1 MSGRLEGRT
10 ALVTGAGSGI
20 GRATALLLASEG
32 AHVVA
37 TDIDAGAAEETAAG
51 AGGSMTV
58 LAHDVTDAG
67 DWERAVAAAAGADG
81 GLSILV
87 NNAGIAPKATIEQET
102 LEGWRRV
109 HEVCLDSVYLG
120 CHAALPAMAAGG
132 GGSIVNISSVAALRG
147 VAVYAAY
154 CSAKAGVHM
163 VTKTI
168 ALHCGRR
175 GYNIRANSVHPGPID
190 TPILDPD
197 RERFG
202 QRAIDARAEAIPL
215 GRIGRP
221 EEVAQCVAF
230 LASDDSSFVN
240 GTELVVDGG
249 FCAK

>member
-1 MSGRLEGRT
+1 MGGRLEGRT

-20 GRATALLLASEG
+20 GRATALLLAREG
-32 AHVVA
+32 ARVVA
-37 TDIDAGAAEETAAG
+37 TDIDAGAAEATAAG
-51 AGGSMTV
+51 AEGDIAA
-58 LAHDVTDAG
+58 LAHDVTSED
-67 DWERAVAAAAGADG
+67 DWRRAVALAAGGPG
-81 GLSILV
+81 GLSVLV

-109 HEVCLDSVYLG
+109 HDVCLDSVYRG

-154 CSAKAGVHM
+154 CSAKAGVHLL
-163 VTKTI
+163 TKAI

-202 QRAIDARAEAIPL
+202 ERAIEARAEAIPL

-221 EEVAQCVAF
+221 EEVAECVLF
-230 LASDDSSFVN
+230 LASDASSFVN

>member
-1 MSGRLEGRT
+1 MGARLEGRI

-20 GRATALLLASEG
+20 GRASARLLAAEG
-32 AHVVA
+32 ARVMA
-37 TDIDAGAAEETAAG
+37 TDIEPAGLAETAEGLDDA
-51 AGGSMTV
+51 MLTRR
-58 LAHDVTDAG
+58 LDVTSEAEWRSAVDATTA
-67 DWERAVAAAAGADG
+67 EFG
-81 GLSILV
+81 GLHVLL
-87 NNAGIAPKATIEQET
+87 NNAGIAPKATIEQES
-102 LEGWRRV
+102 LEGWRRI
-109 HEVCLDSVYLG
+109 HGICLDGVYLG
-120 CHAALPAMAAGG
+120 CHAALPAMAASG

-163 VTKTI
+163 LTKTI

-202 QRAIDARAEAIPL
+202 RRAIDARAEAIPL

-221 EEVAQCVAF
+221 EEVAHCVLF
-230 LASDDSSFVN
+230 LASEESSFVN

-249 FCAK
+249 YCAK

>member
-1 MSGRLEGRT
+1 MGGRLEGRT

-20 GRATALLLASEG
+20 GRATALLLAREG

-37 TDIDAGAAEETAAG
+37 TDIDGAAAAKTAAG
-51 AGGSMTV
+51 AEGSV
-58 LAHDVTDAG
+58 AALAHDVTDAG
-67 DWERAVAAAAGADG
+67 DWERAVAAAVEAQD

-120 CHAALPAMAAGG
+120 CHAALPAMAAG

-197 RERFG
+197 RARFG

-221 EEVAQCVAF
+221 EEVAQCVLF
-230 LASDDSSFVN
+230 LASDESSFVN

>member
-1 MSGRLEGRT
+1 MSRRLEGKT

-20 GRATALLLASEG
+20 GRAVAHLLAREG

-37 TDIDAGAAEETAAG
+37 TDIDRGAVENTAAQ
-51 AGGSMTV
+51 AGGAVTP
-58 LAHDVTDAG
+58 LAHDVTDPG
-67 DWERAVAAAAGADG
+67 GWDRAVAAAVEAHG
-81 GLSILV
+81 GLSVLV

-102 LEGWRRV
+102 PEGWRRV

-120 CHAALPAMAAGG
+120 CHAALPAMAESG

-163 VTKTI
+163 LTKTI

-202 QRAIDARAEAIPL
+202 QRAIDARAEAVPL

-221 EEVAQCVAF
+221 EEVAHCVLF
-230 LASDDSSFVN
+230 LASDESSFVN

>member
-1 MSGRLEGRT
+1 MGGRLEGRT

-20 GRATALLLASEG
+20 GRATALLLAREG

-37 TDIDAGAAEETAAG
+37 TDIDAGAAAETAAG
-51 AGGSMTV
+51 AAGSMAA

-67 DWERAVAAAAGADG
+67 DWERAVAAAGG
-81 GLSILV
+81 GLSVLV

-102 LEGWRRV
+102 PEGWRRV

-163 VTKTI
+163 LTKAV

-175 GYNIRANSVHPGPID
+175 GYKIRANSVHPGPID

-221 EEVAQCVAF
+221 EEVAHCVLF
-230 LASDDSSFVN
+230 LASDESSFVN